1 MCSLPR
7 PSPSHDRWR
16 KTYILFVTTYGYIRT
31 SRAIQAGVPGM
42 DPESQ
47 ALRLRQAGVE
57 PANIFRDIGVSGS
70 IGTRERKG
78 WHRLNE
84 KLVGGDTLVVVRI
97 DRVGRSWLDTTECM
111 LVLRRIGVKIQ
122 SLDQSESWTALLEL
136 DPSDPMAYAGH
147 MMLSFAAW
155 VAHQERELGRQ
166 RTKDGLVKARDQG
179 KRLGRPPALNERQ
192 TEKARRMVEARMSLR
207 FVAGDLEISRDA
219 LRRALRESD

>member
-1 MCSLPR
+1 MP
-7 PSPSHDRWR
+7 
-16 KTYILFVTTYGYIRT
+16 TYGYIRT
-31 SRAIQAGVPGM
+31 SRALQAGVPGM

-57 PANIFRDIGVSGS
+57 SAHIHRDIGVSGS
-70 IGTRERKG
+70 TGTRERQG

-84 KLVGGDTLVVVRI
+84 RLVGGDTLVVVRI
-97 DRVGRSWLDTTECM
+97 DRVGRNWLDTVECM
-111 LVLRRIGVKIQ
+111 LSLRRTGVKII
-122 SLDQSESWTALLEL
+122 SLDESESWTSLLEL

-166 RTKDGLVKARDQG
+166 RTKDGLVNARAKG

-192 TEKARRMVEARMSLR
+192 TEKARRMVDSGMSIR
-207 FVAGDLEISRDA
+207 FVAGELEVSRDA
-219 LRRALRESD
+219 LRRALKAVGGAGA

>member
-1 MCSLPR
+1 MP
-7 PSPSHDRWR
+7 
-16 KTYILFVTTYGYIRT
+16 TYGYIRT
-31 SRAIQAGVPGM
+31 SRALQAGVPGM

-57 PANIFRDIGVSGS
+57 SANIYRDIGVSGS
-70 IGTRERKG
+70 TGTRERQG

-84 KLVGGDTLVVVRI
+84 RLVGGDTLVVVRI
-97 DRVGRSWLDTTECM
+97 DRVGRNWLDTVECM
-111 LVLRRIGVKIQ
+111 LSLRRIGVRIT
-122 SLDQSESWTALLEL
+122 SLDESESWTSLLEL

-166 RTKDGLVKARDQG
+166 RTKEGLANARAKG

-192 TEKARRMVEARMSLR
+192 TEQARRMVEAGMSFR
-207 FVAGDLEISRDA
+207 FVAGEMEVSRDA
-219 LRRALRESD
+219 LRRALKAVGGAGA

>member
-1 MCSLPR
+1 
-7 PSPSHDRWR
+7 
-16 KTYILFVTTYGYIRT
+16 
-31 SRAIQAGVPGM
+31 M

-57 PANIFRDIGVSGS
+57 PANIHRDIGVSGS

-84 KLVGGDTLVVVRI
+84 RLVVGDVLVVVRI

-111 LVLRRIGVKIQ
+111 LALRRIGVKIK
-122 SLDQSESWTALLEL
+122 SLGQSESWTSLLEL

-147 MMLSFAAW
+147 MMLSFAAR

-166 RTKDGLVKARDQG
+166 RTKEGLSKARDQG
-179 KRLGRPPALNERQ
+179 KRLGRPPALTDRQ
-192 TEKARRMVEARMSLR
+192 VEEARRMVEAGMSLR
-207 FVAGDLEISRDA
+207 FVAGELEVSRDA
-219 LRRALRESD
+219 LRRALKG